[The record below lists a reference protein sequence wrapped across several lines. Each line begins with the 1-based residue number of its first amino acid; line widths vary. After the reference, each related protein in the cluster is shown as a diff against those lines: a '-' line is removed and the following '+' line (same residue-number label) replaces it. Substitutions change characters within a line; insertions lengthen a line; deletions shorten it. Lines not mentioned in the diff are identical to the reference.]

1 MSWERQKSTVSPMPE
16 APPLLLW
23 LVIGVVA
30 LVASVLLF
38 VLHANGQS
46 GPLQQFNLWGVAAC
60 PLVVWV
66 MLICLR
72 GWRYNS
78 LCEKHQF
85 EKDEAD
91 YAQQQ
96 WTAWAGRN
104 IAVLHST
111 VIFPDALTPRL
122 FMQAPAELE
131 QHTFQTRRL
140 GLPESVDLLS
150 VFLTGVNHALVRVPI
165 DLPLS
170 VTLLT
175 DSSEDED
182 NQRAAFTSAW
192 QQHIVP
198 SRPISALHIAHSKSF
213 LWLTERL
220 QSPMADID
228 LILVQQAEGQDKYSD
243 VQASLLLTSDDV
255 ATKYQLPHGACLLRP
270 MSLDMANA
278 KDALNIFFST
288 QTQACATKSIMGDK
302 ALWGDSFATLLDCA
316 KAHGGIWKA
325 EETHWLEKYAGICG
339 PFSPWVM
346 AAVVSDV
353 VNMQHAD
360 SLMLSSEGEQS
371 FINAVTTGNQNN
383 GNG

>member
-16 APPLLLW
+16 EPPLLLW
-23 LVIGVVA
+23 LVIGLVA
-30 LVASVLLF
+30 LITGVLLF
-38 VLHANGQS
+38 VLHVNGLA
-46 GPLQQFNLWGVAAC
+46 GPLQQFNLWCVAAC

-66 MLICLR
+66 MFICLR

-85 EKDEAD
+85 ERDEAE

-111 VIFPDALTPRL
+111 VIFPDALTSRL

-131 QHTFQTRRL
+131 LHTFQARRL
-140 GLPESVDLLS
+140 SLPEGSDLFS

-165 DLPLS
+165 DLPFS

-182 NQRAAFTSAW
+182 ALRAAFASAW
-192 QQHIVP
+192 QQYIVP
-198 SRPISALHIAHSKSF
+198 PRPTSVLHILHSKSF
-213 LWLTERL
+213 LWLVERL
-220 QSPMADID
+220 QSPTADID

-243 VQASLLLTSDDV
+243 VLASLLLTSDDV
-255 ATKYQLPHGACLLRP
+255 ATKYQLHHGACLLRP
-270 MSLDMANA
+270 MSLDIVKA
-278 KDALNIFFST
+278 KNELDIFFST
-288 QTQACATKSIMGDK
+288 QTQACATKSIVGDK
-302 ALWGDSFATLLDCA
+302 AVWGGLFATLLDCA
-316 KAHGGIWKA
+316 KAYGDIWKV
-325 EETHWLEKYAGICG
+325 EQTHWLEKYAGICG

-346 AAVVSDV
+346 AAVVSDI
-353 VNMQHAD
+353 VNMQHVD

-371 FINAVTTGNQNN
+371 FINTVTTGNQMK
-383 GNG
+383 